1 MQELIN
7 VLNKKEIEFLKS
19 KKWDS
24 FYDTLDLEDILSDYI
39 QLHCLTDDDNLTEEG
54 IMCENILDKI
64 GELK

>member
-7 VLNKKEIEFLKS
+7 VLNKKEIEFLNS

-24 FYDTLDLEDILSDYI
+24 FDDTLDLEDVLSDYI

-64 GELK
+64 GEL